1 MAVQDSEGVTNV
13 LLVQLRDLE
22 LRQKELREGQRS
34 GLELETLVEGNPMRH
49 PKLANEDVD
58 LALVLV
64 VEEEES
70 FVTVQGVEGDVRLV
84 ALVAQESR
92 GEGRTPA
99 YGHEIEVAV
108 LARER
113 RRQAAGG
120 AEANG
125 HSPEEPKRNILG
137 GRPCQQPLALCQDIS
152 LDPAHG
158 ETLTRSG
165 EERMPSAAYSQS
177 VWELV
182 RNLEDDERAAQ
193 AFVRLAAF
201 GVATWLGSLVL
212 AQSFLPLSTIAA
224 LLAVVFGGIGWR
236 AARNGDPREAST
248 FVGIALAFALA
259 LLWVFFVFAV
269 LLRLA

>member
-1 MAVQDSEGVTNV
+1 M
-13 LLVQLRDLE
+13 
-22 LRQKELREGQRS
+22 
-34 GLELETLVEGNPMRH
+34 
-49 PKLANEDVD
+49 
-58 LALVLV
+58 LV

-70 FVTVQGVEGDVRLV
+70 FVSVQSVEGDVRLV
-84 ALVAQESR
+84 ALAAEESR
-92 GEGRTPA
+92 RYGRAPA
-99 YGHEIEVAV
+99 HGHEIEVAV
-108 LARER
+108 FAREW
-113 RRQAAGG
+113 RRQAAWCSQADRDATEQPKRHACGLRSG
-120 AEANG
+120 
-125 HSPEEPKRNILG
+125 EEPFPFSNDVG
-137 GRPCQQPLALCQDIS
+137 
-152 LDPAHG
+152 LDSAHC

-165 EERMPSAAYSQS
+165 EERRPVAAYSQS

-236 AARNGDPREAST
+236 AAKNGDPREAST
-248 FVGIALAFALA
+248 FVAIALAFALA
-259 LLWVFFVFAV
+259 VLWVFFVFAV